1 MMCGQT
7 EIDRAH
13 ASPQRWRIAGLL
25 GGGTFVCYLD
35 RVNLSI
41 AATPLAH
48 SLGLSDAQLGVVL
61 SAFLWSYAA
70 AQVPVGILV
79 DRYGTRW
86 PILLAIGLWALTSL
100 GMIWVSTFAGIILL
114 RLLLGL
120 AEAPMMP
127 AFWRAITLWFGVAER
142 GVSNTLLDLGS
153 KLSYVLGIPAM
164 AWVVASHGW
173 QAAFLLTGAVTVAY
187 GVLFALVYR
196 EPAQHQAATTAAFD
210 PARFWQLVANR
221 KTWGLALGF
230 SSYVYVYYLLA
241 TWMPRLLQDQL
252 HISVLRSGLYTAI
265 PWAFAIACEVLIG
278 GIVVDWLVRRGHA
291 AGRVRQWTLALSLI
305 VSLALLGATV
315 SHSAVTVLVC
325 LSLSAAGLAVSTPT
339 AGAMV
344 GLIAPRDSIGMLGS
358 IVNLIAN
365 AVGLVAPL
373 ATGWLVQHSGSF
385 YGAGLAAAGV
395 VAVGIVSC
403 TLLLGRVEEISLS

>member
-1 MMCGQT
+1 M
-7 EIDRAH
+7 
-13 ASPQRWRIAGLL
+13 AGLL

-48 SLGLSDAQLGVVL
+48 AMHLSDGQLGVVL

-70 AQVPVGILV
+70 AQLPVGMLV
-79 DRYGTRW
+79 DRFGTRW
-86 PILLAIGLWALTSL
+86 PILIAIAMWAATSL
-100 GMIWVSTFAGIILL
+100 GMVWVSSFAGVILL

-127 AFWRAITLWFGVAER
+127 AFWRSITLWFGLAER
-142 GVSNTLLDLGS
+142 GVSNTMLDLGS
-153 KLSYVLGIPAM
+153 KLSYVLGVPAM
-164 AWVVASHGW
+164 AWVVAHSGW
-173 QAAFLLTGAVTVAY
+173 QGAFLLTGLVTLAY
-187 GVLFALVYR
+187 GLLFALVYR
-196 EPAQHQAATTAAFD
+196 DPQGTATPPAAQGFD
-210 PARFWQLVANR
+210 LTSLWPLLASR
-221 KTWGLALGF
+221 KMWGVALGF
-230 SSYVYVYYLLA
+230 SAYVYVYYLLA

-252 HISVLRSGLYTAI
+252 QISVLRSGLYTAI

-278 GIVVDWLVRRGHA
+278 GLVVDRLVRRGHE

-305 VSLALLGATV
+305 VSLALMGATL
-315 SHSAVTVLVC
+315 SHSVVVVLVC

-344 GLIAPRDSIGMLGS
+344 GLIAPREAIGMLGA

-365 AVGLVAPL
+365 GVGLIAPI
-373 ATGWLVQHSGSF
+373 ATGWIVQHSGSF

-395 VAVGIVSC
+395 VVVGIASC